1 MEQAPEEREEREK
14 EMKKTP
20 ETSIPRFYVSL
31 MLLFLFYFPGK
42 HALIFAW
49 ATAFVF
55 LSGGVK
61 ENTCDEDRTGFG
73 TISPPYSRS
82 SIIKITYL

>member
-20 ETSIPRFYVSL
+20 ETSIPRFYISL

-42 HALIFAW
+42 HELIDLLGF
-49 ATAFVF
+49 TQLSVEAFNG
-55 LSGGVK
+55 LEIDWS
-61 ENTCDEDRTGFG
+61 N
-73 TISPPYSRS
+73 
-82 SIIKITYL
+82 